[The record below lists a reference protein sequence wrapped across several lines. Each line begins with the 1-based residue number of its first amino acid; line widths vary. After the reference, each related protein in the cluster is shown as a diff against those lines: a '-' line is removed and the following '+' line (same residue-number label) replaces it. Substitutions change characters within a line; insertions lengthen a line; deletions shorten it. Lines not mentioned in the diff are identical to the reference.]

1 MGETC
6 SRPSAATTRRLAY
19 TSAENQPTFRIRCRQ
34 CCFDIFLASNYI
46 VPKSR
51 LLARCKTCTPATW
64 RVQVCLQQSSL
75 FIRDAY
81 FQQLM
86 HDSPSPNMSR
96 HNFILV
102 SLLLYCLR
110 VCCYLSICIAI
121 YSTIRTCTACVATL
135 LKHPSRREWRVLPQ
149 LLSYSVLKRILN
161 PKCRQAAAVGSA
173 ALFLG
178 VSIQAFCSKPPP
190 GIAEVQGGGEQ
201 AKRQSSQ
208 KKDAC

>member
-1 MGETC
+1 MHIRPCGRWCQTQHRPMGETC

-19 TSAENQPTFRIRCRQ
+19 RSAENQPTFRIRCRQ

-51 LLARCKTCTPATW
+51 PLTRCKTCTPAKW

-75 FIRDAY
+75 FIRPSLDWRRFPMWTLIDAY

-96 HNFILV
+96 HNFILY
-102 SLLLYCLR
+102 SLR

-149 LLSYSVLKRILN
+149 LLGPEKN
-161 PKCRQAAAVGSA
+161 P
-173 ALFLG
+173 
-178 VSIQAFCSKPPP
+178 
-190 GIAEVQGGGEQ
+190 
-201 AKRQSSQ
+201 QS
-208 KKDAC
+208 